1 MKNWMEKYEEKQ
13 DELRQTEL
21 NSKLEELY
29 KYLEDVEDI
38 QKRYNILKKIAE
50 IYEKLKIESLEYA
63 MQEYAEVKKEI
74 SKLKYKI
81 LEINY
86 KNSEESQSWEE
97 LKKEELEEEE
107 R

>member
-50 IYEKLKIESLEYA
+50 IYEKLKIESLEYD

-74 SKLKYKI
+74 LKYKI

>member
-50 IYEKLKIESLEYA
+50 IYEKLKIESLEYD

-81 LEINY
+81 LEISY

>member
-50 IYEKLKIESLEYA
+50 IYEKLKIESLEYD

-74 SKLKYKI
+74 SKLKYRI

>member
-50 IYEKLKIESLEYA
+50 IYEKLKIESLEYD

-74 SKLKYKI
+74 
-81 LEINY
+81 
-86 KNSEESQSWEE
+86 
-97 LKKEELEEEE
+97 
-107 R
+107 

>member
-50 IYEKLKIESLEYA
+50 IYEKLKIESLEYD
-63 MQEYAEVKKEI
+63 MQEYAEVKKRDF
-74 SKLKYKI
+74 KI
-81 LEINY
+81 KI
-86 KNSEESQSWEE
+86 
-97 LKKEELEEEE
+97 
-107 R
+107 

>member
-1 MKNWMEKYEEKQ
+1 M
-13 DELRQTEL
+13 

-50 IYEKLKIESLEYA
+50 IYEKLKIESLEYD

>member
-50 IYEKLKIESLEYA
+50 IYEKLKIESLEYD

-81 LEINY
+81 L
-86 KNSEESQSWEE
+86 
-97 LKKEELEEEE
+97 
-107 R
+107 

>member
-1 MKNWMEKYEEKQ
+1 
-13 DELRQTEL
+13 
-21 NSKLEELY
+21 
-29 KYLEDVEDI
+29 
-38 QKRYNILKKIAE
+38 
-50 IYEKLKIESLEYA
+50 

>member
-13 DELRQTEL
+13 DELRQIEL

-50 IYEKLKIESLEYA
+50 IYEKLKIESLEYD

>member
-50 IYEKLKIESLEYA
+50 LYEKLKIESLEYD

>member
-13 DELRQTEL
+13 DELRQTGL

-50 IYEKLKIESLEYA
+50 IYEKLKIESLEYD

>member
-50 IYEKLKIESLEYA
+50 IYEKLKIESLEYD

>member
-50 IYEKLKIESLEYA
+50 IYEKLKIESLEYD

-86 KNSEESQSWEE
+86 KNSEDSQSWEE

>member
-50 IYEKLKIESLEYA
+50 IYEKLKIESLEYD

-74 SKLKYKI
+74 SKLRYKI

>member
-50 IYEKLKIESLEYA
+50 IYEKLKIESLEYDI
-63 MQEYAEVKKEI
+63 QEYAEVKKEI